1 MDAYDYWTIQ
11 MNETM
16 ARSTRPDDTPER
28 ILAASTYM
36 TFRDHDLA
44 TDLMQ
49 WYYDA
54 IA

>member
-1 MDAYDYWTIQ
+1 MEAYDYWTIQ
-11 MNETM
+11 MNEVM
-16 ARSTRPDDTPER
+16 ARATRPDDPAER

-44 TDLMQ
+44 ADLMQ